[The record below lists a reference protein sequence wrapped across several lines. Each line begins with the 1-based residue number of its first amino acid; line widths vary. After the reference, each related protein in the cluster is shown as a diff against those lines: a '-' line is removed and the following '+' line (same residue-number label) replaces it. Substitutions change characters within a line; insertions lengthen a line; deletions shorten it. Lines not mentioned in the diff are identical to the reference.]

1 MTTEATSSA
10 PEAPSTFDSVADA
23 VAELDR
29 RDAVR
34 SEQRAADKAAKAQ
47 AAQPAQ
53 AEAATE
59 DHTSD
64 EEEGHE
70 EPNTD
75 APLPE
80 DEGNDASDE
89 VVTDD
94 QVDPE
99 AEELPAVVNF
109 DGKTLEIPKGT
120 PPALVE
126 AVTKL
131 GNDLKADYTRK
142 TQEVAAERSQV
153 HAAYQQG
160 SQLAQQLQ
168 QAQATLAQFYQ
179 AAIGEPPP
187 LSLAQS
193 DPQAFLI
200 QREMHTQRVQQYQQ
214 LMQHGQGLSQQSQQ
228 LNEQA
233 AMQHFQQEAQRL
245 VKAMPEMAD
254 QAKREEF
261 VRKVTPAAEKYG
273 ITPQD
278 IANAKD
284 HRLLL
289 MLRDLARLQ
298 GREQAAGSVK
308 TKMANVPPKVNK
320 PGTASQD
327 PGKSQ
332 KAAQAKQQ
340 FMRSGKSMRDV
351 ARYVAQT
358 ERD

>member
-1 MTTEATSSA
+1 MTEATSSA

-29 RDAVR
+29 RDAAR
-34 SEQRAADKAAKAQ
+34 AEQRAADKAAKA
-47 AAQPAQ
+47 APAPAPADANPEAQDAPGQ
-53 AEAATE
+53 EA
-59 DHTSD
+59 
-64 EEEGHE
+64 HE
-70 EPNTD
+70 EPDTD
-75 APLPE
+75 TPLPE
-80 DEGNDASDE
+80 EEESAASEE
-89 VVTDD
+89 VATDD
-94 QVDPE
+94 PVEPE
-99 AEELPAVVNF
+99 QDEPPAVINF
-109 DGKTLEIPKGT
+109 DGKALEIPKGT

-142 TQEVAAERSQV
+142 TQEVATERSQV
-153 HAAYQQG
+153 HAAYQQT
-160 SQLAQQLQ
+160 SQLAQHLQ

-187 LSLAQS
+187 LELAQT

-200 QREMHTQRVQQYQQ
+200 QREMHTRRVQQYQQ
-214 LMQHGQGLSQQSQQ
+214 LMAQGQELSQSNHQMAEQGRAQ
-228 LNEQA
+228 YLNDQMEK
-233 AMQHFQQEAQRL
+233 L
-245 VKAMPEMAD
+245 VKAAPELANKDKRAEFTSRIGPVAD
-254 QAKREEF
+254 
-261 VRKVTPAAEKYG
+261 KYG
-273 ITPQD
+273 VTAQELAAIG
-278 IANAKD
+278 D
-284 HRLLL
+284 HRVLL

-298 GREQAAGSVK
+298 SREQAAGNVK

-327 PGKSQ
+327 QGKGQ

-351 ARYVAQT
+351 ARYLAQT

>member
-1 MTTEATSSA
+1 MTEATSSA

-34 SEQRAADKAAKAQ
+34 SEQRAAEKAAKA
-47 AAQPAQ
+47 APAPQ
-53 AEAATE
+53 AEPVE
-59 DHTSD
+59 EQPSD
-64 EEEGHE
+64 RPLPTEEEDS
-70 EPNTD
+70 TD
-75 APLPE
+75 APPPE
-80 DEGNDASDE
+80 EEEADASDE
-89 VVTDD
+89 VATDD
-94 QVDPE
+94 PVEPE
-99 AEELPAVVNF
+99 PDEPPAVVNF

-126 AVTKL
+126 AVKKL
-131 GNDLKADYTRK
+131 EHDLKADYTRK
-142 TQEVAAERSQV
+142 TQETAAERTQV
-153 HAAYQQG
+153 QSAYQQT

-187 LSLAQS
+187 LELAQS

-200 QREMHTQRVQQYQQ
+200 QREMHARRVQQYQE
-214 LMQHGQGLSQQSQQ
+214 LMQHGQGLSAQSQQ

-233 AMQHFQQEAQRL
+233 ALQHFQEQAQKL
-245 VKAMPEMAD
+245 VKAMPELAE

-261 VRKVTPAAEKYG
+261 VRRVTPAAEKYG

-278 IANAKD
+278 IANVKD

-298 GREQAAGSVK
+298 GREQAAGNVK

-327 PGKSQ
+327 TGKSQ
-332 KAAQAKQQ
+332 KQAQAKQQ

-351 ARYVAQT
+351 ARYLAQT